1 MPETECIA
9 NPDTLNI
16 AYIFFLVLD
25 LITHQYYATWPNY
38 RFIEKWNRFLK
49 YLRHDVTVYM

>member
-38 RFIEKWNRFLK
+38 RFIEKWNRSLN
-49 YLRHDVTVYM
+49 T